1 MGTEKR
7 QILIVDDVELNRA
20 ILAELFQDS
29 YEVLEAE
36 NGCQALELLEAHHDA
51 ILIVLLDIIMPG
63 YGRLRDAS
71 EHGPPHVEGRNPRR
85 THHLRKFRQR
95 PFKGLRTRRFG
106 HHQQAVQS
114 EYRQAT
120 RRQHHRTLPAQAPS

>member
-51 ILIVLLDIIMPG
+51 ILIVLLDIIMPVMDG
-63 YGRLRDAS
+63 FGVLDYMKEKDLLAKIPVILITSMTPQESEEKAYEYGIADVMHKPFESAIIKKIGRAS
-71 EHGPPHVEGRNPRR
+71 CRERVC
-85 THHLRKFRQR
+85 QY
-95 PFKGLRTRRFG
+95 
-106 HHQQAVQS
+106 V
-114 EYRQAT
+114 
-120 RRQHHRTLPAQAPS
+120 